1 MRLCRNLECHILFE
15 WPLTKQSA
23 KIKKPVLN
31 LPRYFMCLPQ
41 PLFTQSRLSFGY
53 TRVKQITVYQSR
65 SHLFVNENSARSHL
79 KNSLAYS
86 SRSHLVLKK
95 IDLLSVILLL
105 PCPTLTIFQAVVVDV
120 VKKAHHF
127 LTVFIDKGTKF
138 HKIKNSL
145 IVNWTGDKKEH
156 QLLKRNKGKSFEDS
170 KIKKFSIQFPLFNTL
185 RRLSSLALG
194 QVATFSFQLRLFVWN
209 TTLFN
214 DLSLETHN

>member
-1 MRLCRNLECHILFE
+1 VRLCRHLECHVLFE

-65 SHLFVNENSARSHL
+65 SHLFVNENSGRCHL

-145 IVNWTGDKKEH
+145 IVNWTGDKKGTSTFEKE
-156 QLLKRNKGKSFEDS
+156 QRQKFWRLKNKKSF
-170 KIKKFSIQFPLFNTL
+170 QFNF
-185 RRLSSLALG
+185 
-194 QVATFSFQLRLFVWN
+194 
-209 TTLFN
+209 
-214 DLSLETHN
+214 LSLIHYVACRPWPLARLPLSVFN